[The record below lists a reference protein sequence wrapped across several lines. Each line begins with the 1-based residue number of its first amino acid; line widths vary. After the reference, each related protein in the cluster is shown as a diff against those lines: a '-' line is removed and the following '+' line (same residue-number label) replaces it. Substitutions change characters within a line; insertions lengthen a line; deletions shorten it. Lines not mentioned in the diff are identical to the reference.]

1 MAATAGPSRR
11 RTWLRLAHV
20 TGYGISLAAIAYV
33 AWQVRPHLDA
43 FAVFFGN
50 TGDRLTVATLAVCYG
65 LLLLILSFAWLTLLR
80 PADSHVLSTGT
91 ALSIYCRAQMLKYL
105 PSNALHLVGRHAAAR
120 QRGSSHGAL
129 IWAAVAETA
138 LMIAAAGTVALLLLA
153 SPKGAQAL
161 DVSRH
166 GSIVAI
172 IAAGILVAAGAA
184 YGVWRARRAAALH
197 LQSRVLT
204 LAALGSFALYLLF
217 FTLNGMLLLTL
228 VHRTTA
234 APTEPLALVGLVAA
248 AWVLG
253 FVTPGA
259 PAGLGVREVILIH
272 GLELLGLGAMAAPV
286 ALAYRLVTTGGDLLC
301 GIAALLLG
309 RLVREP
315 APTL

>member
-1 MAATAGPSRR
+1 MAG
-11 RTWLRLAHV
+11 
-20 TGYGISLAAIAYV
+20 
-33 AWQVRPHLDA
+33 
-43 FAVFFGN
+43 
-50 TGDRLTVATLAVCYG
+50 LAVCYG
-65 LLLLILSFAWLTLLR
+65 SLLLILGFAWLTLLR
-80 PADSHVLSTGT
+80 PADGHVLPTGT
-91 ALSIYCRAQMLKYL
+91 ALAIYGRAQMLKYL

-120 QRGSSHGAL
+120 RRGSSHGAL

-138 LMIAAAGTVALLLLA
+138 LMIAAAGMVALLLLA

-166 GSIVAI
+166 TSIVAI
-172 IAAGILVAAGAA
+172 IAAGMLVAAVAA
-184 YGVWRARRAAALH
+184 FGVSRARRAAAPH
-197 LQSRVLT
+197 LKGRILT
-204 LAALGSFALYLLF
+204 LAAARSFALYLLF
-217 FTLNGMLLLTL
+217 FALNGTLLVAL
-228 VHRTTA
+228 VHRTAA

-272 GLELLGLGAMAAPV
+272 GLELLGVGTMAAPV

-301 GIAALLLG
+301 GMAALLLG

-315 APTL
+315 APTS